1 MHAPS
6 KHPLNIFRSQKQ
18 RKQFFGSCQ
27 IVAQTL
33 MIAKDKTEKKLCA
46 VSIWTLNK
54 LNDQYYA
61 IYICALAQI
70 HALFIK
76 TSGNYCK
83 IKAIFVLTSTFY
95 FKTFILSPVQ
105 VSKCNI

>member
-33 MIAKDKTEKKLCA
+33 MIAKDKTEKKNS
-46 VSIWTLNK
+46 V
-54 LNDQYYA
+54 Q
-61 IYICALAQI
+61 LAYG
-70 HALFIK
+70 L
-76 TSGNYCK
+76 
-83 IKAIFVLTSTFY
+83 
-95 FKTFILSPVQ
+95 
-105 VSKCNI
+105 